1 MINSQRLSR
10 IVITAAL
17 LATSLI
23 AFTPGAQAA
32 SSAESDEYPPMKSS
46 GKGVTAI
53 ERLAASMTIPEG
65 THFIPGQTRTV
76 NVTLRNTGFNTAHN
90 VGFTV
95 NTPSGVSISTKTPGW
110 KCAWSAEKIAW
121 SCDSAQSLP
130 AESNVAATLVVRAHK
145 VKNHVR
151 ETLRVTPFTTSSKS
165 VVAASTP
172 LTVIDTVDA
181 VLLPRIHHK
190 DRSTGIWAH
199 WKNGTHFDAY
209 INEDFSYRVNVT
221 NEGHDVFKTGERL
234 IITQKVNDSGRIK
247 SVKLNRAQGKCSWN
261 NRTVRCD
268 LKATRDA
275 APRAQVA
282 SLDITLD
289 VTKKFDHMPLG
300 PVIVKNPESG
310 AVHSTAINVSS
321 INRPDSIEIISHP
334 RIHPDAGG
342 IGSLD
347 VRLDNLKNGLTHDSF
362 DLQVALPKV
371 FSFLSVSGKN
381 WTCSH
386 KGQRLNCTYHAR
398 LKPNQDSTFAHIVY
412 RVAKTA
418 KTDGDGYK
426 VTMTSDHV
434 SHHVVIPV
442 NKSAVISAT
451 AFPKTI
457 ATQSTSRLNMVL
469 LTAED
474 TGHEG
479 TTYTHTWKQRCTTA
493 ADARSYAD
501 CKGAVT
507 PVARIH
513 NAQHVR
519 THATLPHVS
528 KKTRFVFE
536 HVVTNASTEE
546 HQDAIVLA
554 TPAVVVARP
563 SSASAASVSAS
574 AVQATAAATL
584 PQWVADAMT
593 SAAVVTSNVTNA
605 NGVIAATAKMP
616 LAMRNAFRI
625 PDNAATTLSAYQDS
639 PNKCAVVTVGATNGS
654 AVVASLPTTGLESK
668 YMQMIV
674 APSAGC
680 TYGNKSYT
688 GVSLIMSG
696 KVFGSDLNFSGPI
709 TYIPGF
715 KYDGKAEVST
725 FSVGSTDS
733 SFNLKNSTV
742 NLTVDSLMG
751 TAALG
756 ITCKL
761 TVFDEDI
768 PLTGT
773 ISTPNSVGG
782 AWTAGM
788 EAKLTTS
795 SPKTYT
801 IGELRISNLSL
812 SVGIRWTPAL
822 GNTSVKN
829 DLKAYYLS
837 FSGTG
842 DIDFFGSS
850 IKIENIE
857 ADFKG
862 GVLNDVIV
870 RFTANLNI
878 PSFRKFYT
886 HASVMWQAATPGNVA
901 AKIPPMPAAWTISAS
916 AIIETD
922 TGLAIGTEEHPATF
936 TYNIFC
942 MTVSGQIKIPGF
954 LDATISGIY
963 IFDWKCPTTY
973 LNIYNLGTN
982 QYGTNP
988 FLKGLPMPAVMGD
1001 WRFDALNVEL
1011 TIAGFK
1017 ATGNVSV
1024 GKSLGFTF
1032 AKFDAS
1038 MHFTKSDTK
1047 NMLWAQGEFNPL
1059 GHFSLKG
1066 EANLDV
1072 AGLKADFKVDA
1083 ALTPESQHIDASTSL
1098 DISGTKLA
1106 LAGSFALVD
1115 YKGLKAPSATFT
1127 ASVDPLR
1134 ISGFDLG
1141 GSTITMH
1148 EGPDYSGTSTDVRIN
1163 VGVLKAEGKMTYHYG
1178 AGGVLVD
1185 MRAETSIDIS
1195 SKWKADLDLHVTNCA
1210 DDECTKKGDLDV
1222 RASGSAVLQGKNF
1235 NLGTFHFNTDGHFK
1249 FHTKHHNS
1257 SCDRSGNIGGV
1268 QWEGCFKY
1276 AIDATLSDQ
1285 APYLDF
1291 EADASLH
1298 VKSRTRNSI
1307 EHKWRGW
1314 DNWGTINGGIDI
1326 SFDPFKLHLR
1336 VGSIRV
1342 SFDGK

>member
-10 IVITAAL
+10 IITAATL

-32 SSAESDEYPPMKSS
+32 SSSAEEYPPVKSS
-46 GKGVTAI
+46 GKGVTAL
-53 ERLAASMTIPEG
+53 EHLTASLSIPEG
-65 THFIPGQTRTV
+65 THLNPGQTRDV
-76 NVTLRNTGFNTAHN
+76 KVTLRNTGFNTAHN

-95 NTPSGVSISTKTPGW
+95 RTPKGVSISTKTQGW
-110 KCAWSAEKIAW
+110 KCAWSQSKITW
-121 SCDSAQSLP
+121 SCDSATSLA
-130 AESNVAATLVVRAHK
+130 AESATNATLIVRAHK

-151 ETLRVTPFTTSSKS
+151 ETLRITPFTTSSKTVIS
-165 VVAASTP
+165 ATTP
-172 LTVIDTVDA
+172 LTVIDTADA

-190 DRSTGIWAH
+190 DRKTGIWAH

-209 INEDFSYRVNVT
+209 VNEDFTYRIDVK
-221 NEGHDVFKTGERL
+221 NEGHDVFTAGERL
-234 IITQKVNDSGRIK
+234 IVTQKVNNSGRIK

-261 NRTVRCD
+261 NRAVRCD
-268 LKATRDA
+268 LKATRNVE
-275 APRAQVA
+275 RGAQVA
-282 SLDITLD
+282 SLDVTLD
-289 VTKKFDHMPLG
+289 VTKKFEHMPLG
-300 PVIVKNPESG
+300 PVNVKNPESG
-310 AVHSTAINVSS
+310 AVHSTTINVSS
-321 INRPDSIEIISHP
+321 VNRPDSIEIITHP

-342 IGSLD
+342 IGTVD
-347 VRLDNLKNGLTHDSF
+347 VRLDNLKNGLTHNSF
-362 DLQVALPKV
+362 DMTVRLPKV
-371 FSFLSVSGKN
+371 FTFLSVSGKN
-381 WTCSH
+381 WTCQPS
-386 KGQRLNCTYHAR
+386 GQRLNCTYHAV
-398 LKPNQDSTFAHIVY
+398 LKPNQDSSFAHIVY
-412 RVAKTA
+412 RVAKNAVTG
-418 KTDGDGYK
+418 GDGYSLS
-426 VTMTSDHV
+426 VISDHV
-434 SHHVVIPV
+434 THYVNIPV
-442 NKSAVISAT
+442 SEPAPISAE
-451 AFPKTI
+451 AFPKSISTKS
-457 ATQSTSRLNMVL
+457 ATKLNLVL

-479 TTYTHTWKQRCTTA
+479 NTYTHTWKQRCTTA
-493 ADARSYAD
+493 ADARIYPD
-501 CKGAVT
+501 CRGIVT

-513 NAQHVR
+513 NAHHVR
-519 THATLPHVS
+519 SHATLPHVS

-536 HVVTNASTEE
+536 HIVTNASTEE
-546 HQDAIVLA
+546 HLDAVVMA
-554 TPAVVVARP
+554 SPAVVVARP
-563 SSASAASVSAS
+563 ASASAASVSAS
-574 AVQATAAATL
+574 AVQAAAAATL

-593 SAAVVTSNVTNA
+593 SAGIVTSNVTTSS
-605 NGVIAATAKMP
+605 GVVGATAKLT
-616 LAMRNAFRI
+616 LAMRNALRV
-625 PDNAATTLSAYQDS
+625 PENAATTLSAYQNS
-639 PNKCAVVTVGATNGS
+639 PEKCAVVTVGATNGT
-654 AVVASLPTTGLESK
+654 AVVASLPTTGFESK
-668 YMQMIV
+668 YMQMII
-674 APSAGC
+674 APTAGC
-680 TYGNKSYT
+680 TYGNKKFT
-688 GVSLIMSG
+688 GMNLIMSG
-696 KVFGSDLNFSGPI
+696 KVFGSSLNFSGPI

-715 KYDGKAEVST
+715 KYDGKAEVSS
-725 FSVGSTDS
+725 FSVGSSDS
-733 SFNLKNSTV
+733 SFNLKESTV
-742 NLTVDSLMG
+742 NLTVDALVG
-751 TAALG
+751 TASLG

-761 TVFDEDI
+761 SVFGEDI

-773 ISTPNSVGG
+773 ISTPNTVGG

-801 IGELRISNLSL
+801 IGEMRISNLSL
-812 SVGIRWTPAL
+812 SVGIRWTPGL
-822 GNTSVKN
+822 GNTSVTN

-837 FSGTG
+837 VSGTG

-862 GVLNDVIV
+862 GVLNDVIL

-878 PSFRKFYT
+878 PSFRKFYA

-901 AKIPPMPAAWTISAS
+901 AEIPPMPAAWTIAAS

-922 TGLAIGTEEHPATF
+922 NGLAIGTEEHPATF

-963 IFDWKCPTTY
+963 LFDWKCPATLMT
-973 LNIYNLGTN
+973 IYNLGTN

-988 FLKGLPMPAVMGD
+988 FLKGLPIPVVTND

-1017 ATGNVSV
+1017 ATGDVSI
-1024 GKSLGFTF
+1024 GKAAGLPF

-1047 NMLWAQGEFNPL
+1047 NMLWAQGEFNPR

-1106 LAGSFALVD
+1106 LGGSFAMVD
-1115 YKGLKAPSATFT
+1115 YKGVKAPSATFT
-1127 ASVDPLR
+1127 ASVNPLR

-1141 GSTITMH
+1141 GSTVTMH

-1178 AGGVLVD
+1178 AGGILVD
-1185 MRAETSIDIS
+1185 MRAETSVDIS

-1210 DDECTKKGDLDV
+1210 DEECTKKGDLDV
-1222 RASGSAVLQGKNF
+1222 KASGSAVLQGKDF

-1249 FHTKHHNS
+1249 FHTKHHNT

-1268 QWEGCFKY
+1268 QWEGCFRY

-1285 APYLDF
+1285 APYLEFD
-1291 EADASLH
+1291 ADASLH
-1298 VKSRTRNSI
+1298 VKSRTRNAI

-1314 DNWGTINGGIDI
+1314 DNWGTIDGGIDI

-1336 VGSIRV
+1336 VGSIKV
-1342 SFDGK
+1342 SFDGR